1 MFTNGRPPFVIVLE
15 GRERRQMDLSRPMD
29 APPPPLSMGTRR
41 SFACLYKW
49 TTPTAK
55 NPREMDKVE
64 EGRRHLCRIGANK
77 RRTLGHFG
85 IVPPPLPRK
94 RATGKMWN
102 KYILRYLTLGNH
114 HLLASSPSA
123 GNTKILAVSFH
134 KPNSYWCVF
143 FFSLSLKLSNG
154 LSSKK
159 DPARS
164 NRVMQQPGR
173 HPAATETTT
182 AQSRRL
188 TSLWCRK
195 NPVDFLFVSV
205 QSNTEKAQC
214 RCRQPRTAHKQ
225 TRPGDLET
233 RAFIRCCLKAAP
245 SGGNLLLSFLF
256 VFRVDTIPEKNKQKL
271 NLKKY
276 K

>member
-29 APPPPLSMGTRR
+29 APPPPPLSMGTRR

-134 KPNSYWCVF
+134 KPNSY
-143 FFSLSLKLSNG
+143 
-154 LSSKK
+154 
-159 DPARS
+159 
-164 NRVMQQPGR
+164 
-173 HPAATETTT
+173 
-182 AQSRRL
+182 
-188 TSLWCRK
+188 
-195 NPVDFLFVSV
+195 
-205 QSNTEKAQC
+205 
-214 RCRQPRTAHKQ
+214 
-225 TRPGDLET
+225 
-233 RAFIRCCLKAAP
+233 
-245 SGGNLLLSFLF
+245 
-256 VFRVDTIPEKNKQKL
+256 
-271 NLKKY
+271 
-276 K
+276 

>member
-1 MFTNGRPPFVIVLE
+1 MALSLLARKVSGRIVYYRKLIDGSCTFFHHMFTNGRPPFVIVLE

-134 KPNSYWCVF
+134 KPNSLLMCVF
-143 FFSLSLKLSNG
+143 FFSLSLLNYQMG
-154 LSSKK
+154 YHQKK
-159 DPARS
+159 IR
-164 NRVMQQPGR
+164 PGQ
-173 HPAATETTT
+173 T
-182 AQSRRL
+182 AL
-188 TSLWCRK
+188 CN
-195 NPVDFLFVSV
+195 NPVD
-205 QSNTEKAQC
+205 
-214 RCRQPRTAHKQ
+214 
-225 TRPGDLET
+225 TRPQQ
-233 RAFIRCCLKAAP
+233 KQQP
-245 SGGNLLLSFLF
+245 HSHGG
-256 VFRVDTIPEKNKQKL
+256 
-271 NLKKY
+271 
-276 K
+276 

>member
-85 IVPPPLPRK
+85 IAPPPLPRK

-134 KPNSYWCVF
+134 KPNSLLMCVF
-143 FFSLSLKLSNG
+143 FFSLSLLNYQMG
-154 LSSKK
+154 YHQKK
-159 DPARS
+159 IR
-164 NRVMQQPGR
+164 PGQ
-173 HPAATETTT
+173 T
-182 AQSRRL
+182 AL
-188 TSLWCRK
+188 CN
-195 NPVDFLFVSV
+195 NPVD
-205 QSNTEKAQC
+205 
-214 RCRQPRTAHKQ
+214 
-225 TRPGDLET
+225 TRPQQ
-233 RAFIRCCLKAAP
+233 KQQP
-245 SGGNLLLSFLF
+245 HSHGG
-256 VFRVDTIPEKNKQKL
+256 
-271 NLKKY
+271 
-276 K
+276 